1 MNLSLF
7 KQTKKLTVI
16 LNFLV
21 KMPKSKNAKL
31 TTLFSSRQL
40 SQNMYK
46 LSSSKQTKTQ
56 LYSKSALNSKVNTKA
71 APQQICRAVTLDQNL
86 DNVCRCSLM
95 R

>member
-1 MNLSLF
+1 MNLCLF

-21 KMPKSKNAKL
+21 KKPKSKSAEL
-31 TTLFSSRQL
+31 TTLFSFRHS
-40 SQNMYK
+40 SQNISK

-56 LYSKSALNSKVNTKA
+56 LYYKYALNSKVNTKK

-86 DNVCRCSLM
+86 DNVCCSSLM